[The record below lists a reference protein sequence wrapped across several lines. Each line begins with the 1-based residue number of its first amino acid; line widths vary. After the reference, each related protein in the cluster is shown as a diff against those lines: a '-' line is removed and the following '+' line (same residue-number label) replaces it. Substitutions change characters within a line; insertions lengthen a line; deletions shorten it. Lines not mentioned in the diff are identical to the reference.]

1 MFTDGSTLSNLR
13 SFQEFLTIYL
23 SIITRNK
30 FLFKIIV
37 PLQLLS
43 VSFFFGITY
52 YSILT
57 FGGVKGTSTHNALI
71 EY

>member
-43 VSFFFGITY
+43 VSFFLELHIIQY
-52 YSILT
+52 
-57 FGGVKGTSTHNALI
+57 
-71 EY
+71 